1 MVRLVRLLKFIFLCC
16 LLLGVRMTTAF
27 GAENAEAPNILSH
40 ENVNIAAAQVIE
52 RLLVASADATVAG
65 TVNEGIVIVDGNLR
79 LAPEARV
86 RGSIVVLG
94 GRVEQEPGAQVEGY
108 LINIPPQGFP
118 ILNLLVGLLVFITVL
133 SLIVLPL
140 LVWLIF
146 HFGQRFSAFR
156 RGMDWLHN
164 IQNRWP
170 VFYIALT
177 LGFSCGMLVLFGEL
191 AWETIFR
198 HAMGV
203 FDNTIIWLV
212 RYFAA
217 PGVDRMMISISNL
230 GYGYSYAV
238 VVIAAFVGL
247 VVYRRWLELEGLALS
262 VAGGAVLNF
271 VLKNIFERA
280 RPDAFHVVA
289 AAGYSFP
296 SGHAM
301 VSLCFYGMAAFLL
314 ARVIP
319 SWRWRY
325 MLGVAIAILILAI
338 GISRIYLGVHYPSD
352 VVAGYTAGTMWLMFS
367 ISLFMWREQKRR
379 QTESA

>member
-1 MVRLVRLLKFIFLCC
+1 
-16 LLLGVRMTTAF
+16 MTAAF
-27 GAENAEAPNILSH
+27 GAEKAEAPNILSH
-40 ENVNIAAAQVIE
+40 EAVNVAADQVIE
-52 RLLVASADATVAG
+52 RLLVAGADATVAG
-65 TVNEGIVIVDGNLR
+65 TVKEGIVIVDGNLR
-79 LAPEARV
+79 LAPAARV
-86 RGSIVVLG
+86 RESIVVLG

-108 LINIPPQGFP
+108 LISIPPQGFP
-118 ILNLLVGLLVFITVL
+118 ILNLLVGLLVLITML
-133 SLIVLPL
+133 SLVVLPL

-164 IQNRWP
+164 IQDRWP

-177 LGFSCGMLVLFGEL
+177 LGFSCSMLVLFGEL
-191 AWETIFR
+191 AWKTMFR

-212 RYFAA
+212 RYFATPLA
-217 PGVDRMMISISNL
+217 DQMMIAISNL
-230 GYGYSYAV
+230 GFGYSYAV
-238 VVIAAFVGL
+238 VVIAAFSGL
-247 VVYRRWLELEGLALS
+247 AVYRRWLELEGVALS
-262 VAGGAVLNF
+262 LGGGAVLNY

-280 RPDAFHVVA
+280 RPDAFHLVV

-314 ARVIP
+314 ARVMP

-325 MLGVAIAILILAI
+325 MLGVVIAVLILAI

-367 ISLFMWREQKRR
+367 IALFMWREQTRR
-379 QTESA
+379 KTESVSSK

>member
-1 MVRLVRLLKFIFLCC
+1 
-16 LLLGVRMTTAF
+16 
-27 GAENAEAPNILSH
+27 
-40 ENVNIAAAQVIE
+40 
-52 RLLVASADATVAG
+52 
-65 TVNEGIVIVDGNLR
+65 
-79 LAPEARV
+79 
-86 RGSIVVLG
+86 
-94 GRVEQEPGAQVEGY
+94 
-108 LINIPPQGFP
+108 
-118 ILNLLVGLLVFITVL
+118 
-133 SLIVLPL
+133 
-140 LVWLIF
+140 
-146 HFGQRFSAFR
+146 
-156 RGMDWLHN
+156 MDWLHN

-170 VFYIALT
+170 VLYIALT
-177 LGFSCGMLVLFGEL
+177 LGFSCSMLVLFGEL

-212 RYFAA
+212 RYFAT
-217 PGVDRMMISISNL
+217 PGVDRMMIFISNL
-230 GYGYSYAV
+230 GYGLSYAV
-238 VVIAAFVGL
+238 VVIAAFAGL
-247 VVYRRWLELEGLALS
+247 AVYRRWPELEGFALS
-262 VAGGAVLNF
+262 LAGGAVLNF

-319 SWRWRY
+319 SWQWRY

-367 ISLFMWREQKRR
+367 ISIFMWREQKRR
-379 QTESA
+379 QTESVSSK